1 MKQREAQYSASS
13 GKSIEDP
20 HDLTLGEAKFQKL
33 VVNVLTVRAEQRVA
47 AKEAPDH
54 TDEIL
59 VSEEEAHR
67 TIERGKYYVV
77 QSMLPEVCE
86 NTPGDGSLKKE
97 YSSSDDVM
105 DLPQTISLLK
115 RERLMMEDV
124 EKEHAEVLR

>member
-1 MKQREAQYSASS
+1 MDMFTVGAKQGMSAQEASQHA
-13 GKSIEDP
+13 
-20 HDLTLGEAKFQKL
+20 H
-33 VVNVLTVRAEQRVA
+33 
-47 AKEAPDH
+47 
-54 TDEIL
+54 EIL

-86 NTPGDGSLKKE
+86 STPGDGSLKKE

-105 DLPQTISLLK
+105 DFPQTVSLLK

-124 EKEHAEVLR
+124 EKEHVEVLR